1 MLPKTFLFK
10 SRQELTIL
18 ILCIHSVNIVVGEGK
33 SHSKYYSDYS
43 SITWIPFFE
52 KIPEEIKQNS
62 QIVYDSLLNVEESSS
77 IIEKQFEEK
86 KEVQFIEESKDSA
99 EEIALALPQS
109 EKINRIMPTLSE
121 KSSIMSETQ
130 LIILARL
137 IPPIFR
143 AREWLRLYSIEIDGV
158 SVHTFYK
165 WARNFEKTLLLIED
179 TNGYKFGAFASQ
191 EWKIHKH
198 FYGTGET
205 FLFTF
210 KDTEEDIKYFRWTG
224 ANDHIQ
230 FSDSTS
236 IAIGGSD
243 GKFALYLRNNF
254 KSGVSNDCKTFDNWV
269 LSSHNDFTWTRF
281 ELWSF
286 AE

>member
-1 MLPKTFLFK
+1 M
-10 SRQELTIL
+10 
-18 ILCIHSVNIVVGEGK
+18 N
-33 SHSKYYSDYS
+33 
-43 SITWIPFFE
+43 SIFFE

-165 WARNFEKTLLLIED
+165 WARNFDKTLLLIED

-224 ANDHIQ
+224 ANDHI
-230 FSDSTS
+230 
-236 IAIGGSD
+236 
-243 GKFALYLRNNF
+243 
-254 KSGVSNDCKTFDNWV
+254 
-269 LSSHNDFTWTRF
+269 
-281 ELWSF
+281 SF
-286 AE
+286 LNYYWII